1 MTNTKNEYT
10 ALTATFFKGSFEGQ
24 LNSAYRSYLEATS
37 VVGADRAIQKVKE
50 FNKALLLGD
59 VTMAEELTNGQA
71 LKLTAMG
78 IDFDPAIVRANP
90 RAPKGSPIRTS
101 LAVKQAIE
109 EKAIELFG
117 EIMEKSKQ
125 STLARA
131 IVKINI
137 SLRNGN
143 TLDVADW
150 LERLNKETIMLS
162 GNVISAADLEK
173 LKAAEAATGITLTQ
187 AYELKAEA

>member
-1 MTNTKNEYT
+1 MTTSNNSYK

-24 LNSAYRSYLEATS
+24 LNSAYKSYLEATS
-37 VVGADRAIQKVKE
+37 VVNAEKAILKVQE
-50 FNKALLLGD
+50 FTKAIVLGD
-59 VTMAEELTNGQA
+59 VLIAPELTNGQA

-78 IDFDPAIVRANP
+78 IDFDATTVRANP
-90 RAPKGSPIRTS
+90 RAPKTAPIQMTAS
-101 LAVKQAIE
+101 AKKAIE

-131 IVKINI
+131 IGKIDI
-137 SLRNGN
+137 AMRNGN

-150 LERLNKETIMLS
+150 I
-162 GNVISAADLEK
+162 EK
-173 LKAAEAATGITLTQ
+173 LNNGTIFISSSVITGAHLKKLNAAELAVGIKFTGE
-187 AYELKAEA
+187 YSGK